1 MTASAATIVL
11 VPAAAA
17 AAPLLATWLGRIV
30 RIPLVVFEIAF
41 GILLGPAA
49 LGWVSPDEIISSL
62 ADFGL
67 AMLFFLAG
75 SEIDI
80 DRIRGRVLNRSILG
94 WLVALVAGLAV
105 GIASRR
111 AARLRS
117 HRGRLHRDCADQH
130 RIGHD
135 HAGVAGRR

>member
-1 MTASAATIVL
+1 MTASTARIVL
-11 VPAAAA
+11 VPAAVA
-17 AAPLLATWLGRIV
+17 AAPALASSLGRVV

-41 GILLGPAA
+41 GILLGPAV
-49 LGWVSPDEIISSL
+49 LGWVSPDEIISRL

-94 WLVALVAGLAV
+94 WLVALAG
-105 GIASRR
+105 
-111 AARLRS
+111 AAR
-117 HRGRLHRDCADQH
+117 HR
-130 RIGHD
+130 
-135 HAGVAGRR
+135 

>member
-17 AAPLLATWLGRIV
+17 AAPVLASWLGRVV

-41 GILLGPAA
+41 GILLGPAL
-49 LGWVSPDEIISSL
+49 LGWVSPDEIISRL

-94 WLVALVAGLAV
+94 WLVALAAGLAV
-105 GIASRR
+105 GICVGA
-111 AARLRS
+111 LL
-117 HRGRLHRDCADQH
+117 GYGG
-130 RIGHD
+130 I
-135 HAGVAGRR
+135 AGVFIG